1 MRGIEA
7 AQEPNMGV
15 QPNDLQD
22 LHPQST
28 REWFMYLNTKI
39 DSILESQAEDR
50 DVLINYIEKTN
61 SWIKNHD
68 QELVGNLKTLEKH
81 NEKIGQL
88 EGRVNGWNIIN
99 SLGVVIASILA
110 ALGLKGD

>member
-1 MRGIEA
+1 
-7 AQEPNMGV
+7 MGAL
-15 QPNDLQD
+15 PNDLQD

-68 QELVGNLKTLEKH
+68 QELISNLKTLERH
-81 NEKIGQL
+81 NEEIEQL
-88 EGRVNGWNIIN
+88 EKKENSWNIIN

-110 ALGLKGD
+110 ALGLKGN